1 MLNGQDR
8 RLIDAVERD
17 PGITAAGLADAFAV
31 SERTIRTYIRH
42 ANSALE
48 GAAVI
53 ELRRGAGYSLKVV
66 DQDRVE
72 SLRDQAQQGPM
83 PSSRDERVAYLVG
96 DLLSRT
102 DWITLDD
109 LAQMMF
115 VSRNVISSDLK
126 RATVMLER
134 FGLSLDRRPH
144 YGVRVS
150 GSEMS
155 RRLCLANLTLDG
167 VVDRGGG
174 PPNSLIRWHSA

>member
-1 MLNGQDR
+1 M
-8 RLIDAVERD
+8 
-17 PGITAAGLADAFAV
+17 
-31 SERTIRTYIRH
+31 
-42 ANSALE
+42 
-48 GAAVI
+48 
-53 ELRRGAGYSLKVV
+53 
-66 DQDRVE
+66 
-72 SLRDQAQQGPM
+72 
-83 PSSRDERVAYLVG
+83 AYLVG

-126 RATVMLER
+126 RATAMLER

-174 PPNSLIRWHSA
+174 ILQTA